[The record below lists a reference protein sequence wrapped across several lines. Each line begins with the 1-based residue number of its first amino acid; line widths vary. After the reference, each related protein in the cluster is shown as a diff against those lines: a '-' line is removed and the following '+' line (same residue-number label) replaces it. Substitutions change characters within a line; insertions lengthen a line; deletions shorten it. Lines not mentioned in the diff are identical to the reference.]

1 VFWWKNEMHADRPFC
16 FSKNTTNHFAFQNSE
31 HLGKDEIALL
41 KTQPPNN
48 SNNNNTPQ
56 KISDKFLGKWF
67 VVCDCLISFL
77 FGFFYDG

>member
-1 VFWWKNEMHADRPFC
+1 MSTD
-16 FSKNTTNHFAFQNSE
+16 HFAFQNSE

-41 KTQPPNN
+41 KRQPPNN
-48 SNNNNTPQ
+48 NKKNTPQ

-77 FGFFYDG
+77 FGFFL